1 MKENKKK
8 YNVRDFAR
16 YHSGTMPPNEMHALE
31 KAALEDPFLADA
43 LDGYAFSKNSQKE
56 LDEITIQLDE
66 KRKQKKAFNIFALS
80 GAWWK
85 IAAMFVVI
93 AGAGYLF
100 FFTNSQKENSL
111 SVKEDVAKKEKA
123 EIMSRAKG
131 DTSTTEAN
139 VAFEKP
145 SAKKNTTS
153 RAKIS
158 GPVAESI
165 QIPPVKNTEEEKEI
179 KEEKDLSEEHLADEN
194 EKAIAM
200 SNSKERPTALPVTDS
215 EQKAVLQP
223 SDSTALAAVAPGLLS
238 YSDSDNTVAMDK
250 KNAALNEVVV
260 VGYGTQ
266 KKKSITGAVSERLE
280 RKASGVDASSAS
292 PYPKEGKEKFDQYIK
307 DNATAIL
314 DADGEKLTAHILLS
328 FSLNEKGNPVDIKVL
343 ESSCEPCETEAVK
356 LLKEG
361 PKWVGKP
368 GAKGTVRIKF

>member
-8 YNVRDFAR
+8 YNVHDFAR
-16 YHSGTMPPNEMHALE
+16 YHSGTMPSDEMHALE

-123 EIMSRAKG
+123 EIMSRAKD

-153 RAKIS
+153 RAKLS
-158 GPVAESI
+158 GPIAKSI
-165 QIPPVKNTEEEKEI
+165 QIPPVKNTEKEKEI
-179 KEEKDLSEEHLADEN
+179 KEEKDLSEEDLADEN

-200 SNSKERPTALPVTDS
+200 SNGKERPTALPVTDS
-215 EQKAVLQP
+215 Q
-223 SDSTALAAVAPGLLS
+223 
-238 YSDSDNTVAMDK
+238 
-250 KNAALNEVVV
+250 
-260 VGYGTQ
+260 
-266 KKKSITGAVSERLE
+266 
-280 RKASGVDASSAS
+280 
-292 PYPKEGKEKFDQYIK
+292 
-307 DNATAIL
+307 
-314 DADGEKLTAHILLS
+314 
-328 FSLNEKGNPVDIKVL
+328 
-343 ESSCEPCETEAVK
+343 
-356 LLKEG
+356 
-361 PKWVGKP
+361 
-368 GAKGTVRIKF
+368 

>member
-8 YNVRDFAR
+8 YYVHDFAR
-16 YHSGTMPPNEMHALE
+16 YHSGTMPSDEMHALE

-66 KRKQKKAFNIFALS
+66 KRKQKKVVSISSLSS

-111 SVKEDVAKKEKA
+111 SVKEDLAKKEKA

-165 QIPPVKNTEEEKEI
+165 QIPPVKNTEKEKEI
-179 KEEKDLSEEHLADEN
+179 KEEKDLSEEDLADEN

-200 SNSKERPTALPVTDS
+200 SNGKERPTALPVTDS
-215 EQKAVLQP
+215 QQKAFLQP
-223 SDSTALAAVAPGLLS
+223 LDTTALAAVAPGLLS

-260 VGYGTQ
+260 VG
-266 KKKSITGAVSERLE
+266 
-280 RKASGVDASSAS
+280 
-292 PYPKEGKEKFDQYIK
+292 
-307 DNATAIL
+307 
-314 DADGEKLTAHILLS
+314 
-328 FSLNEKGNPVDIKVL
+328 
-343 ESSCEPCETEAVK
+343 
-356 LLKEG
+356 
-361 PKWVGKP
+361 
-368 GAKGTVRIKF
+368 